1 MPYKKQGC
9 VIILARSKFMT
20 TSNICLYESLQPVN
34 RQTTHPQSDKS
45 HEIIRHYAFGSS
57 LTGFIPIPLVD
68 IAGVI
73 AVQRVMLLHLSRH
86 YDVPFSKNATRII
99 LSSLMGGVAS
109 KAATPFASSAL
120 KLIPG
125 VGTLASGAS
134 MATTSAASTYAVGK
148 IFQQHFEKGGTFA
161 DFNLDKTKTEFDKR
175 LQEGKQ
181 LYQQYKEQAQ

>member
-1 MPYKKQGC
+1 
-9 VIILARSKFMT
+9 MT
-20 TSNICLYESLQPVN
+20 TSNACPHNSHQPVN
-34 RQTTHPQSDKS
+34 KQTTYSEPNKS

-57 LTGFIPIPLVD
+57 LTGFIPIPFLD
-68 IAGVI
+68 IVGVI
-73 AVQRVMLLHLSRH
+73 GVQRVMLLHLSRH
-86 YDVPFSKNATRII
+86 YDVPFSKNAARII

-161 DFNLDKTKTEFDKR
+161 DFNLDKSKPAFDKK

-181 LYQQYKEQAQ
+181 LYQQHKVQTQ